1 MKNKIRIFF
10 ILFSLFFFQSCNKR
24 EYTCSRG
31 IDYDQPVG
39 VAFVGYTPDE
49 LDTIIVAHYKGETNL
64 TQLMGTDT
72 LISPDSNML
81 AFHDTLIFWDKNPN
95 RYSGF
100 WQVQAGVDDRAIL
113 PSTKDT
119 FTITGAISDMSSY
132 SWRSKSECS
141 MAGAERLPIRNIHI
155 NGDSVVADQA
165 KKIGNEFNA
174 YIYLKK

>member
-1 MKNKIRIFF
+1 MKNKIWILI
-10 ILFSLFFFQSCNKR
+10 ILFSLFSSSCNK

-39 VAFVGYTPDE
+39 VAFVGYAPEE

-64 TQLMGTDT
+64 SQLMGTDT

-81 AFHDTLIFWDKNPN
+81 SFHDTLIYWDKNPN
-95 RYSGF
+95 HYSGF
-100 WQVQAGVDDRAIL
+100 WQVQAGVDNRAIL

-119 FTITGAISDMSSY
+119 FTITGAISEMSSY
-132 SWRSKSECS
+132 SWHSKSECS